1 MTTHKQALSCCYEVK
16 FNRCLMSLVV
26 DFLRQMLKTVSGAR
40 LDCLYTGNFFSERNV
55 DVFHGDDKFLIDSK
69 TLRLVSNA

>member
-1 MTTHKQALSCCYEVK
+1 
-16 FNRCLMSLVV
+16 MSLVV